1 MTRQELHPWVEGKVW
16 GTALSREEDRMRQ
29 LVAGLTLSSTGLTG
43 PGVSAKGAA
52 LGSMRQGQAFL
63 GEAEMVGPLR
73 TSPSQPISL
82 TGSSPVHLS
91 PVPKWVAGC
100 CRQSGKGSGPAQ
112 GDLLTALLVAKAH
125 PSSGP

>member
-1 MTRQELHPWVEGKVW
+1 MG
-16 GTALSREEDRMRQ
+16 Q
-29 LVAGLTLSSTGLTG
+29 LVAGLTLLSPGLPD

-82 TGSSPVHLS
+82 TVGSLAHLS
-91 PVPKWVAGC
+91 LAPKWAAGR
-100 CRQSGKGSGPAQ
+100 CRQPGKGPAQ
-112 GDLLTALLVAKAH
+112 GDLLTALRVAKAH